1 MEKKGVLSTLRF
13 IFFTIVTLVLIF
25 SAVVI
30 TVLNMYKPTV
40 KAYINGNFIGY
51 FTDEQHFDSVY
62 NDLVTEKQNIDPNV
76 KVYLESEPVFESC
89 YIRENLLKDQNVYTS
104 LRAQIKT
111 EYTIY
116 NVAVDGETKMTFSTQ
131 DEANKYAENLKQ
143 EVSKLNTEVKEEKVS
158 ELKETTTIERAD
170 AILKDIVDRNKPVE
184 TPKVTVNKNKN
195 TNTTNT
201 VKTIGATSVQATG
214 AGVWPTVNRRIN
226 CAYMGYAGH
235 TGIDLGGSIGTAIY
249 AYRTGTV
256 TFAGWGTGYGLHVKV
271 DHGNG
276 MSTLYAHCSQL
287 LVSVGQQI
295 TEGQMIAKIG
305 MTGYTTGPHV
315 HFEVRLNGVPVN
327 PYPYI
332 AGK

>member
-51 FTDEQHFDSVY
+51 FSDEQHFDSVY

-131 DEANKYAENLKQ
+131 DEANEYAENVKK
-143 EVSKLNTEVKEEKVS
+143 EV
-158 ELKETTTIERAD
+158 
-170 AILKDIVDRNKPVE
+170 
-184 TPKVTVNKNKN
+184 
-195 TNTTNT
+195 
-201 VKTIGATSVQATG
+201 
-214 AGVWPTVNRRIN
+214 
-226 CAYMGYAGH
+226 
-235 TGIDLGGSIGTAIY
+235 
-249 AYRTGTV
+249 
-256 TFAGWGTGYGLHVKV
+256 
-271 DHGNG
+271 
-276 MSTLYAHCSQL
+276 
-287 LVSVGQQI
+287 
-295 TEGQMIAKIG
+295 
-305 MTGYTTGPHV
+305 
-315 HFEVRLNGVPVN
+315 
-327 PYPYI
+327 
-332 AGK
+332 